1 MTSSDQTLAFQQ
13 RPDEVKSSL
22 ESNKSHDKEKRA
34 EGANGDS
41 GQVALWWEKGGRKAG
56 TGGNQRI
63 KAAKKSEERTDDSSG
78 PVLVKWKDV
87 AS

>member
-1 MTSSDQTLAFQQ
+1 MTSSDQTLAFQH
-13 RPDEVKSSL
+13 RSDEMKSSL
-22 ESNKSHDKEKRA
+22 ESNKSYDKGKRA

-63 KAAKKSEERTDDSSG
+63 KAAKKREERTDDSSG